1 MIPRPILEKV
11 VQGDFAVTPFHLK
24 IEEAHLHDGHLLNMG
39 AVVQEL
45 ASRLVRAEDVIT
57 AALSHTQ
64 TMEDVLERGRR
75 G

>member
-11 VQGDFAVTPFHLK
+11 VQGEFAVTPFHLT
-24 IEEAHLHDGHLLNMG
+24 ITEAHGHDAHVLNMRG
-39 AVVQEL
+39 VVQEL

-64 TMEDVLERGRR
+64 TVEDVLERGRR